1 MPPRKVQYH
10 FPVIAKGVLQM
21 ALIIK
26 PMYPERFLRD
36 MNYTPALVLYSSVG
50 DESDALERMQ
60 RRWWPS

>member
-1 MPPRKVQYH
+1 MTNRLPPRKVQYH

-36 MNYTPALVLYSSVG
+36 MNYTPEVADVAEFHG
-50 DESDALERMQ
+50 EG
-60 RRWWPS
+60 